1 MSAPVALTPVQVRI
15 LGCLIEKERTTPD
28 AYPLTI
34 NGLLTACNQTT
45 NRFPVVRLDE
55 RTVGN
60 ALENL
65 RGLNLVRI
73 VYSRSNRAEK
83 WRQVMDEAM
92 LLSPAETALLCVLM
106 LRGPQTGSELR
117 ARTERLFAFADQE
130 SVDTVLRD
138 LASRPEPVV
147 ALMERRPGQKEN
159 RWAQLIGAELPAD
172 DQVAPSITTPSGGGS
187 LPGAGDRMSALEAT
201 VDDLRTELATLRADF
216 DRLAD
221 ELR

>member
-1 MSAPVALTPVQVRI
+1 MSALVTLTPVQVRI
-15 LGCLIEKERTTPD
+15 VGCLIEKERTTPD
-28 AYPLTI
+28 AYPLTL

-92 LLSPAETALLCVLM
+92 LLSPAETAVLCVLM

-130 SVDTVLRD
+130 SVDAVLRD

-159 RWAQLIGAELPAD
+159 RWAQLVGAELPAD
-172 DQVAPSITTPSGGGS
+172 DQVAPSIAAPSGAMN
-187 LPGAGDRMSALEAT
+187 GAAPDDRVSALELVVEGLQAELAA
-201 VDDLRTELATLRADF
+201 LRTDF